1 MFYFNVPLPNL
12 RIEKVLLYDNNNA
25 YTQLYIYIFIYGT
38 GIVVFSTNMRVIIL

>member
-25 YTQLYIYIFIYGT
+25 YTQLYIFIYGT